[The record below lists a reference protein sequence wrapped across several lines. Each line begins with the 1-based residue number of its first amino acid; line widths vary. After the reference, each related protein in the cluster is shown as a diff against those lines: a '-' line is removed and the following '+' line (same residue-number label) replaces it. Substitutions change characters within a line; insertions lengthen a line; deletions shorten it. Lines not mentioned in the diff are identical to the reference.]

1 MINSLTVYCGANLGN
16 DSRIV
21 EAAKQFGKQMATKKI
36 SLVYGGGR
44 FGIMGTIARSVLD
57 NGGAV
62 HGVITTELR
71 DRGTA
76 LAGLTTSEVVPSMDV
91 RKRQLMA
98 LSDGMVAF
106 PGGVGTLEEI
116 SQAAS
121 WTSIGDNH
129 KPVAFYNFEGYYDP
143 LAEMF
148 HRMYEKGF
156 LEKPYLD
163 SLFFT
168 DNFDQLI
175 SFMDHYHAPDYR
187 HYQSN

>member
-16 DSRIV
+16 DPRIV
-21 EAAKQFGKQMATKKI
+21 DAAKQFGKQMATHRI

-44 FGIMGTIARSVLD
+44 FGIMGTIARAVLD

-76 LAGLTTSEVVPSMDV
+76 LDGLTTSEVVPSMDV
-91 RKRQLMA
+91 RKRQLMD

-106 PGGVGTLEEI
+106 PGGVGTLEEV

-121 WTSIGDNH
+121 WTSIGDNR

-143 LAEMF
+143 LAAMF
-148 HRMYEKGF
+148 HRMFEKGF
-156 LEKPYLD
+156 LEKEYLD
-163 SLFFT
+163 SLYFT
-168 DNFDQLI
+168 DSFDQLI
-175 SFMDHYHAPDYR
+175 SFMDSYHAPDYR
-187 HYQSN
+187 HYQSK